1 MPEKPRILK
10 RELVAR
16 TRVFQVE
23 GLDLEFANGERRR
36 YERLLGGPEGA
47 VLVVAVDE
55 RGQVLMI
62 REYAAGSDR
71 YELALPKGRVEPGEG
86 IEAAAGRELKEEVGQ
101 GARDL
106 HLLRSISLAPG
117 YIQHITHIVLARDL
131 YPERLPGDEPEPVTV
146 EPWPLARIDELLAHP
161 DLSEGRSLLALLL
174 TRRYLEQEA
183 SEGTAR

>member
-23 GLDLEFANGERRR
+23 GLDLEFANGEQRR
-36 YERLLGGPEGA
+36 YERLLGGPDGA
-47 VLVVAVDE
+47 VLVVAVDD
-55 RGQVLMI
+55 RGRVMMI

-71 YELALPKGRVEPGEG
+71 YELALPKGRVEPGED

-106 HLLRSISLAPG
+106 RLLRSVSLAPG
-117 YIQHITHIVLARDL
+117 YIQHVTHIVLARDL
-131 YPERLPGDEPEPVTV
+131 YPERLPGDEPEPITV
-146 EPWPLARIDELLAHP
+146 EPWSLERLDELLGHP

-174 TRRYLEQEA
+174 ARRYLDREA
-183 SEGTAR
+183 SGGTLR